1 MYEEASKTM
10 ISREKAGYITAFQ
23 REDEERKS
31 DERGCR
37 DGDTCFRRR
46 NTKIRTFLTHNH
58 RALFFFSALGI
69 LALIFPLFYFLWP

>member
-1 MYEEASKTM
+1 M
-10 ISREKAGYITAFQ
+10 IPREKVSYITAFR

-58 RALFFFSALGI
+58 NRPLFFFSVPGTH
-69 LALIFPLFYFLWP
+69 ALIFSLFYFLWP